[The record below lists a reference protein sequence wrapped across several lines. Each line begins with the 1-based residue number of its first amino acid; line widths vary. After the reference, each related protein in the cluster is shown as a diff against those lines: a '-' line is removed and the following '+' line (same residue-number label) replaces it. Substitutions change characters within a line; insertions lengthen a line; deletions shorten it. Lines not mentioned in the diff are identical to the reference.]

1 MDEAPHA
8 QPSQAAPPGPQQR
21 VGTVINGKWRL
32 DAMIGVGGMAVV
44 YSATHRNGRRAALKI
59 LHPEFA
65 RDQTIRE
72 RFLREGYLGNKIP
85 HEGRVEVFDND
96 VTEDGADFLVMEL
109 LHGETLDQIIK
120 RNAGRLPLADAL
132 EIVEQLLDF
141 LAQCHAQGIVHRDL
155 KPANIFLTE
164 EGRVKVLDFGVAQH
178 REQQNQALTRAG
190 TAIGTPSYM
199 SPEQA
204 RGLGDKLDGRSDI
217 FSVGSILF
225 YVLSGQRLHK
235 GRSNDESL
243 ILAATQPAPSLARV
257 APEQPVE
264 IIALVDKALAWDRR
278 NRFQDA
284 QEMRAE
290 VLRLLGRT
298 EEPASSQPEDVPVA
312 FEHAP
317 QAQPQQRTVAAED
330 DPDVLRLRS
339 TLKALERLLP
349 AVRQYGWSH
358 PETERR
364 LRALFES
371 FLEALSARASLP
383 ADERPIPLAVHPY
396 AFTYRH
402 TTVWEPVAPLD
413 AVPYALFESGIRGL
427 QFRAGVTEP
436 ELRALV
442 EVMLT
447 DPSRDL
453 APEDDLATML
463 WDANLEHVETVLES
477 GFAEGTFAQRE
488 AFHQQSDALERL
500 AVEAARVADLE
511 AKAMA
516 VTTDKDALAASTKSW
531 GIVDSTTRAALRT
544 QLGVPP
550 ERWTERYVDALV
562 DAYLE
567 ARRTRSVP
575 LVLDPVRDS
584 CADLVVAHRTPV
596 VLDLHGAAI
605 EVLAMRSRALAGAR
619 SATGTASQDPAAL
632 TDEVASEFTRSILGG
647 NVFELVVHALR
658 TSPKTSPDFGPLS
671 EVLLTAVTRLG
682 AFELGHALDAL
693 VHFAGE
699 GGEIEADDARIVDS
713 LEHYLVR
720 VGRGHEREIAA
731 RLSHDRLGAARR
743 ILSVLVQLGTN
754 LSKELVE
761 QVLAGADV
769 VLRIEALAAKAA
781 SSGGAIANELA
792 RLLDHDRDDVRV
804 AALRAIA
811 RHHLREIGPILVRRI
826 QDGTFHDRVDVE
838 RREML
843 STLHALHPSRAEA
856 VAIELLEQRGMIRSE
871 TREQSRVI
879 AARLLGANSRSSA
892 ALEAIKQ
899 ARGAWFGSSDLLRG
913 TLDEAARAIEA
924 RMAEPASTP
933 MSVRGGAP

>member
-8 QPSQAAPPGPQQR
+8 QPAEGAPPGPQQR
-21 VGTVINGKWRL
+21 VGTVVNGKWRL

-44 YSATHRNGRRAALKI
+44 YSATHRNGRTAALKM

-120 RNAGRLPLADAL
+120 RNAGRLPLSDAL

-141 LAQCHAQGIVHRDL
+141 LSQCHAQGIVHRDL

-217 FSVGSILF
+217 FAVGSILF
-225 YVLSGQRLHK
+225 YVLSGQRLHR

-257 APEQPVE
+257 APETPVE
-264 IIALVDKALAWDRR
+264 VIALVDKALAWDRR
-278 NRFQDA
+278 NRFNDA

-290 VLRLLGRT
+290 VFRLLGRT
-298 EEPASSQPEDVPVA
+298 DDQPAEAHLADEIPLAVDEPKGPI
-312 FEHAP
+312 
-317 QAQPQQRTVAAED
+317 AAGED
-330 DPDVLRLRS
+330 DPDVVRLRS
-339 TLKALERLLP
+339 VLKALERLLP
-349 AVRQYGWSH
+349 AVRQYGWAH

-364 LRALFES
+364 LRALFEG
-371 FLEALSARASLP
+371 FLESLQARASRP
-383 ADERPIPLAVHPY
+383 VDSRPIPLAIHPY
-396 AFTYRH
+396 AFTYQH
-402 TTVWEPVAPLD
+402 TTVWEPATPLD
-413 AVPYALFESGIRGL
+413 AVPYGLFESGIRGL
-427 QFRAGVTEP
+427 NILPGVTEP

-447 DPSRDL
+447 DPNRDL

-463 WDANLEHVETVLES
+463 WDASLEHVEAVLES

-500 AVEAARVADLE
+500 AIEAARVAELE

-516 VTTDKDALAASTKSW
+516 VTTEKGALTASPAKNW

-544 QLGVPP
+544 QLAVPA

-584 CADLVVAHRTPV
+584 CADLIVAHRAPV

-605 EVLAMRSRALAGAR
+605 EVLAMRAPALAGTR
-619 SATGTASQDPAAL
+619 DPALLA
-632 TDEVASEFTRSILGG
+632 DEVASEFTRSILGG
-647 NVFELVVHALR
+647 NVFELVVHAIR
-658 TSPKTSPDFGPLS
+658 TSPKSSPEFGPLT
-671 EVLLTAVTRLG
+671 EVLLTALSRLG
-682 AFELGHALDAL
+682 AFELTQALDAL
-693 VHFAGE
+693 LHFAGE
-699 GGEIEADDARIVDS
+699 GGEIDTDDARIVDS
-713 LEHYLVR
+713 IEAYLVR

-731 RLSHDRLGAARR
+731 RLSHDRLGGARR
-743 ILSVLVQLGTN
+743 ILSVLVRLGTG
-754 LSKELVE
+754 LAKELVD
-761 QVLAGADV
+761 QVLGGPDI
-769 VLRIEALAAKAA
+769 VLRIEALAARAA
-781 SSGGAIANELA
+781 SSGGAIATELA
-792 RLLDHDRDDVRV
+792 RLLDHDRDEVRV

-811 RHHLREIGPILVRRI
+811 RHHLREIGPLLVRRI
-826 QDGTFHDRVDVE
+826 QDGGFHDRIDVE

-843 STLHALHPSRAEA
+843 ATLQALHPARAEA
-856 VAIELLEQRGMIRSE
+856 VAIELLEQRGMIRSDA
-871 TREQSRVI
+871 REQSRVI
-879 AARLLGANSRSSA
+879 ACRLLGAHSRNTA
-892 ALEAIKQ
+892 ALDAIKQ
-899 ARGAWFGSSDLLRG
+899 ARSAWFGASEQLRG
-913 TLDEAARAIEA
+913 TLDEAARAIES
-924 RMAEPASTP
+924 RMSTP
-933 MSVRGGAP
+933 ISSPAPAPGSVPPSVRGGAL